1 MCGACLRTGTSAR
14 ASTELDASTAMT
26 ELILARVLHVL
37 GVVLWIG
44 GVAFVTAVLLP
55 AVKRM
60 REPADRV
67 EFFERVE
74 AGFARQARVTTLLTG
89 LSGLYLVHR
98 LGAWDR
104 FADAHYWWMHAMVLI
119 WGMFT
124 LMLFVLE
131 PLWLH
136 RRFQDRARRDPEG
149 TFSLIVRMHWVLLIL
164 SLATVAAAVAGSHGW
179 MFRS

>member
-1 MCGACLRTGTSAR
+1 M
-14 ASTELDASTAMT
+14 EDYY
-26 ELILARVLHVL
+26 LARILHVV
-37 GVVLWIG
+37 GMVLWIG

-60 REPADRV
+60 REPAERV

-89 LSGLYLVHR
+89 LSGFYLVHT
-98 LGAWDR
+98 LGAWNR
-104 FADAHYWWMHAMVLI
+104 FADAHYWWMHAMVLV
-119 WGMFT
+119 WGVFT

-136 RRFQDRARRDPEG
+136 RWFQARAQRDPEG
-149 TFSLIVRMHWVLLIL
+149 TFSIITVMHWVLLAVSVITI
-164 SLATVAAAVAGSHGW
+164 AGAAAGSHGW
-179 MFRS
+179 SFGR

>member
-1 MCGACLRTGTSAR
+1 M
-14 ASTELDASTAMT
+14 EDYY
-26 ELILARVLHVL
+26 LARVLHVV

-55 AVKRM
+55 AVSRM
-60 REPADRV
+60 REPAERV

-89 LSGLYLVHR
+89 LSGFYLVHS

-104 FADAHYWWMHAMVLI
+104 FADLHYWWMHAMVLV
-119 WGMFT
+119 WALFT
-124 LMLFVLE
+124 LILFVLE

-136 RRFQDRARRDPEG
+136 RRILARAKQDPEG
-149 TFSLIVRMHWVLLIL
+149 TFSLIARLHWLLL
-164 SLATVAAAVAGSHGW
+164 TVSLITVAGAAAGSHGW
-179 MFRS
+179 SFGR